1 MASLTFI
8 SGPLQGRTIQ
18 LPAGT
23 VHFGRDPAATVSL
36 DDPSVSGH
44 HAKLE
49 VADVRPREGGCRF
62 TGRRRTLGMLQSDD
76 IEVTQR
82 ADGSSTLRSVAG
94 SNKGLLITQTF
105 EAVAADRTRV
115 RTTVEL
121 PFPGILFFLVP
132 LVRMGLQR
140 DVEAALEEDR
150 IDLEQRGYPR
160 R

>member
-1 MASLTFI
+1 MGSVVVQAEKVIARPIDVVRAQFVDMA
-8 SGPLQGRTIQ
+8 
-18 LPAGT
+18 
-23 VHFGRDPAATVSL
+23 
-36 DDPSVSGH
+36 H
-44 HAKLE
+44 HASARVHANLE
-49 VADVRPREGGCRF
+49 IADVRPREGGCRF

-82 ADGSSTLRSVAG
+82 PDGSSTLRSVAG
-94 SNKGLLITQTF
+94 ANKGLLITQTF
-105 EAVAADRTRV
+105 EAFDADRTRV

-121 PFPGILFFLVP
+121 PFPGMLFFLAP

-150 IDLEQRGYPR
+150 VDLEQRGYPR

>member
-1 MASLTFI
+1 MGNVVVQAEGVIARPIDVVRAQFVDMAHHASA
-8 SGPLQGRTIQ
+8 R
-18 LPAGT
+18 
-23 VHFGRDPAATVSL
+23 V
-36 DDPSVSGH
+36 

-49 VADVRPREGGCRF
+49 VADVRPGEGGCRF

-82 ADGSSTLRSVAG
+82 ADGSSTLRSVGG

-150 IDLEQRGYPR
+150 VDLEQRGYPR